1 MDDTGRK
8 ITKIAREVSRF
19 TVQTMKEDGIG
30 VLRMRDEQ
38 GLSIYQRW

>member
-19 TVQTMKEDGIG
+19 TVQTIKEEGIG
-30 VLRMRDEQ
+30 VLRMREEQ
-38 GLSIYQRW
+38 GLSIYQMW